1 MLIQTERLRIR
12 PFEISDAEWYFKVTR
27 DKDIK
32 RYLPCAGLV
41 SIKDSVNVIRKYYS
55 RGDFVHDFYLVL
67 EDKESYEQLGALVIT
82 QNLDKS
88 LDVAMLVAKE
98 HRGKGYIIEAIKGVV
113 QHLPHGS
120 VLEFTI
126 DRRNESSLMAVQKLD
141 KIMEVTSSR
150 SEDITE
156 YYRIFI
162 LEV

>member
-1 MLIQTERLRIR
+1 MLIKTERLRIR
-12 PFEISDAEWYFKVTR
+12 PFEISDAEWYFKVTKDR
-27 DKDIK
+27 DIQK
-32 RYLPCAGLV
+32 YLPCAHPISV
-41 SIKDSVNVIRKYYS
+41 KDSVKVIKCYARD
-55 RGDFVHDFYLVL
+55 DFVYSFHFIL
-67 EDKESYEQLGALVIT
+67 EDTESHERLGALT
-82 QNLDKS
+82 MNKTWNENLDIC
-88 LDVAMLVAKE
+88 MLVAKE